1 MDFPLLKT
9 FKVDLEIVDFLNQ
22 KYEQY
27 SKNHSTILPE
37 GSSFV
42 TDTGQIT
49 NNLASWEDDEYQQF
63 VVDVLLNDIS
73 NLLNLPKEKIDIYFQ
88 HLYDYKKGGYV
99 KLHNHAHCED
109 FVVIIYLN
117 TLISL

>member
-63 VVDVLLNDIS
+63 VVD
-73 NLLNLPKEKIDIYFQ
+73 
-88 HLYDYKKGGYV
+88 
-99 KLHNHAHCED
+99 
-109 FVVIIYLN
+109 
-117 TLISL
+117 

>member
-27 SKNHSTILPE
+27 SENHLTILPE

-49 NNLASWEDDEYQQF
+49 NNLASWEDDEYKQF
-63 VVDVLLNDIS
+63 IVEVLLNDIS
-73 NLLNLPKEKIDIYFQ
+73 
-88 HLYDYKKGGYV
+88 
-99 KLHNHAHCED
+99 
-109 FVVIIYLN
+109 
-117 TLISL
+117 